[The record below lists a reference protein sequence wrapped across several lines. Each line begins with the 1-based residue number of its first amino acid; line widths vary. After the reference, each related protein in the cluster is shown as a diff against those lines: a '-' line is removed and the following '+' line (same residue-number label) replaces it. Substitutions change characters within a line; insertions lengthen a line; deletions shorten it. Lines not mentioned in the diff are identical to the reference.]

1 MDKTTLRAR
10 LHSLVD
16 DVVCQGVHYSFEIS
30 VLRDGRHALGLVR
43 TGSADAAVLGGVY
56 PSRARL
62 ADRAPADLVAQGVPP
77 AVVAYVTESLHLMT
91 AYA

>member
-1 MDKTTLRAR
+1 MDLSTSRAR
-10 LHSLVD
+10 LHNLVD

-30 VLRDGRHALGLVR
+30 ILRNGRHALGLVR
-43 TGSADAAVLGGVY
+43 SGAVESVVLGGVY

-62 ADRAPADLVAQGVPP
+62 AERGRRDLLAKGVPP
-77 AVVAYVTESLHLMT
+77 AVVAYVIESLHLIT

>member
-1 MDKTTLRAR
+1 MDKTTARAR

-30 VLRDGRHALGLVR
+30 ILRDGRHALGLVR
-43 TGSADAAVLGGVY
+43 SGSTASPVLGGVY
-56 PSRARL
+56 PSRSRL
-62 ADRAPADLVAQGVPP
+62 AERAPVDLLAQGIPP
-77 AVVAYVTESLHLMT
+77 AVAAYVTESLHLMT

>member
-1 MDKTTLRAR
+1 MDKTAPRAR

-30 VLRDGRHALGLVR
+30 ILRDGRHALGMVR
-43 TGSADAAVLGGVY
+43 SGNAEAAVLGGVY

-62 ADRAPADLVAQGVPP
+62 AERAPADLLAQGVPP
-77 AVVAYVTESLHLMT
+77 AVVAYVGDSLHLIT